1 MGRAFTVVMTVLLL
15 AAAAGASAREWRFD
29 VTADGIPIGTY
40 TFLLTEDGALR
51 HLVADAKYRVRL
63 LVVDAFSYEHHDEET
78 WQGDCLVRLA
88 THTVE
93 HGRTT
98 SVNGRID
105 GDAFVVDGPHGR
117 ERLPACSMTFAYW
130 NPRILEQ
137 QALIN
142 TQSGALTPVTVTS
155 LGADR
160 IRVRDASVEARRYRM
175 ETQRTVT
182 DVWYSADGDWL
193 GLRATTKAGGHVLT
207 YKLQ

>member
-1 MGRAFTVVMTVLLL
+1 MGRAFTVVMTVVLL

-160 IRVRDASVEARRYRM
+160 IRVRDATVEARRYRM

-182 DVWYSADGDWL
+182 DVWYSADGDWI
-193 GLRATTKAGGHVLT
+193 GLRATTKSGGHVLAYT
-207 YKLQ
+207 LK